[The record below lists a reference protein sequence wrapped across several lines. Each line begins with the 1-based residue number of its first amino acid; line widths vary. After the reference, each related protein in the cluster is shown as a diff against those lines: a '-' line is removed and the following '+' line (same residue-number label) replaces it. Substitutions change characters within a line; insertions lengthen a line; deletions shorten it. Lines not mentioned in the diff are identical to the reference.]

1 LECRKLLPGRLIERH
16 PFFFGWKVA
25 WVAFTI
31 AMFSWGIGFY
41 GPSVFLQTLHATRGW
56 SISSISAAIT
66 THFLSSAAMVAYLP
80 EVHQRFGL
88 AWSTLAGI
96 GLSALGAMAWAN
108 AQYPWQLFL
117 AALVSSAGWA
127 ATSGAA
133 INAMVAPWFDRDRPK
148 ALSIAYNGASVGG
161 VVFAPLWV
169 TLIAQLGFPTT
180 ALVIGIATAALL
192 SPLALRFL
200 SAALQD
206 LGLQPDGVQQAHAGQ
221 SAVKPTL
228 SRRHLLG
235 DRRFLTISGAFA
247 LGLFAQIGLF
257 AHLITRLAPA
267 LGESGAALALSLTTV
282 CAVLGRTLLGWLLG
296 ERDRHLAA
304 SVNFA
309 VQAGGV
315 VLLDLGSGVAVLLLG
330 CILFGLGVG
339 NLISLP
345 PIIAQK
351 EFERGD
357 VPTVVALI
365 TAINQA
371 VFAFA
376 PAIFGALRD
385 LTGEY
390 AMPFAIA
397 ACLQFAAA
405 FIVLAGRRR

>member
-1 LECRKLLPGRLIERH
+1 MKRQPV
-16 PFFFGWKVA
+16 FFGWKITWA
-25 WVAFTI
+25 AFAI
-31 AMFSWGIGFY
+31 AVFSWGIGFY

-66 THFLSSAAMVAYLP
+66 THFLLSAVMVAYLP
-80 EVHQRFGL
+80 EVHRRFGL
-88 AWSTLAGI
+88 AWITLAGI

-117 AALVSSAGWA
+117 AALVSGAGWA

-148 ALSIAYNGASVGG
+148 ALSLAYNGASVGG

-169 TLIAQLGFPTT
+169 GLIAQLGFPTT
-180 ALVIGIATAALL
+180 ALVIGIATAAVL
-192 SPLALRFL
+192 SPLALRYL
-200 SAALQD
+200 STNRQD
-206 LGLQPDGVQQAHAGQ
+206 LGLQPDGVQQARAGQ
-221 SAVKPTL
+221 TALKPTL
-228 SRRHLLG
+228 NRRHLLR

-257 AHLITRLAPA
+257 AHLITRLVPV
-267 LGESGAALALSLTTV
+267 LGESGAALALSLTTA
-282 CAVLGRTLLGWLLG
+282 CAVFGRTLLGWLLG
-296 ERDRHLAA
+296 ERDRRLAA
-304 SVNFA
+304 SLNFA
-309 VQAGGV
+309 VQASGV
-315 VLLDLGSGVAVLLLG
+315 VLLVLGSEAYVLHLG

-345 PIIAQK
+345 PVIAQK
-351 EFERGD
+351 EFEDGD
-357 VPTVVALI
+357 VSTVVALI

-376 PAIFGALRD
+376 PVIFGAVRD
-385 LTGEY
+385 LAGEY
-390 AMPFAIA
+390 AMSFAIA
-397 ACLQFAAA
+397 ACLQFAAT